1 MFSNDKNIE
10 TIAQL
15 VEHLKQYGILRM
27 EIFRLDATE
36 KIVRIVTAF
45 LLTLVLSLLF
55 CAVITYLSFAG
66 AFALADLFGSKVL
79 GFLCIAGFYTILFLI
94 VYLKRKAWIEQP
106 LVRFLASILL
116 EQ

>member
-15 VEHLKQYGILRM
+15 VEHLKQYGTLRM
-27 EIFRLDATE
+27 EMFRLDATE
-36 KIVRIVTAF
+36 KIVRIITTL

-55 CAVITYLSFAG
+55 CAIITYLSFAG
-66 AFALADLFGSKVL
+66 AFALADILGSNVL
-79 GFLCIAGFYTILFLI
+79 GFLCIAGCYTILFII